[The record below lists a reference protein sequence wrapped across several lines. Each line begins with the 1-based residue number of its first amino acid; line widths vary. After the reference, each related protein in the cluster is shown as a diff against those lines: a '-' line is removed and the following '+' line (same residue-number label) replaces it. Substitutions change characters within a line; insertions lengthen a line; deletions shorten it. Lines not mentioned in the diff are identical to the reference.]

1 MIARDARQPG
11 ETGNFLPPAGM
22 DGRRRKA
29 AEPERDDPYIEEP
42 CGMCN
47 ATGLVS
53 FWGSLPDDRQE
64 PVVVC
69 YFCEGTKVMLVEN
82 PLYLPF

>member
-1 MIARDARQPG
+1 MEFSLNHPPVERLLDYRQVPQKKSLG
-11 ETGNFLPPAGM
+11 Y
-22 DGRRRKA
+22 
-29 AEPERDDPYIEEP
+29 EPERDDPYIEEP

>member
-1 MIARDARQPG
+1 
-11 ETGNFLPPAGM
+11 
-22 DGRRRKA
+22 
-29 AEPERDDPYIEEP
+29 
-42 CGMCN
+42 MCN